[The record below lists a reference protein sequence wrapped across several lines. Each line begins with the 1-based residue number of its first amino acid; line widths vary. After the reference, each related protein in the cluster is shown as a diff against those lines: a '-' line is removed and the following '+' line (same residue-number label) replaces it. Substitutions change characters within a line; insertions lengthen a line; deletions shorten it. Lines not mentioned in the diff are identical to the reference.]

1 MIKPASLRAALVAAI
16 PELATD
22 SDKLTVFVDNGSIAA
37 KGTKSPS
44 FEYRYVCNVLLLDF
58 AGEADHVF
66 IAVVEWARK
75 YQPDLVTNWDQRSTG
90 ITFEIDILN
99 DMTADVSI
107 KLQLTESVVVR
118 VDDDGVRTVTH
129 VDDSV
134 QPDDI
139 TWVAQPWPKT
149 T

>member
-1 MIKPASLRAALVAAI
+1 MIKSASLRSALVAAI
-16 PELATD
+16 PDLATNA
-22 SDKLTVFVDNGSIAA
+22 DKLTVFVDQGSIAA
-37 KGTKSPS
+37 KGTKSLS

-58 AGEADHVF
+58 GGDPDDVF
-66 IAVVEWARK
+66 IAVLEWARK
-75 YQPDLVTNWDQRSTG
+75 NQPDLVTNWDQRSTG
-90 ITFEIDILN
+90 ITYEIDILN
-99 DMTADVSI
+99 NVTADVSI

-118 VDDDGVRTVTH
+118 TDEDGRRIVTH